1 MRASA
6 CAGYFVYLKL
16 GGQNCRRLVQ
26 CARGRVCVVLLLCVH
41 MSAARLMKEEE
52 VNSSTLMLRHYSSAL
67 INVGSGRALFSAW
80 PARLD
85 PTCILR
91 ERGAA
96 TERLLTLR
104 GQVVAGQTWCSTYW
118 PHPHYISD
126 TSSGT
131 SAPSSLL
138 YNSHTHALSLC
149 SFFLGFFFDPWLF
162 FC

>member
-1 MRASA
+1 MRVRLH
-6 CAGYFVYLKL
+6 GDIVYLKL

-67 INVGSGRALFSAW
+67 INVGSGRELFSAW

-131 SAPSSLL
+131 SAPSSL
-138 YNSHTHALSLC
+138 YLSLTHTLC
-149 SFFLGFFFDPWLF
+149 LYAPFFLGFFFEP
-162 FC
+162 